1 MWRGRE
7 ARTGRGGDKQREGEK
22 ARWKGQG
29 REEGGAEGGHSES
42 PVRVSVPSL
51 SSESPSRVSP
61 PSLLSESPFRVS
73 RPSLRPESPFR
84 VSFPSLPSESR
95 RDRGGMCCR
104 RKVWRGGQ
112 WGRFKGGAPGEEGGG
127 SVVRHT
133 KSRRMPALLLAGEF
147 LRRVCPRARG
157 FLRRVWRARGGG
169 GGGVG
174 DRERHFEVLALEL
187 AERLLHDA

>member
-29 REEGGAEGGHSES
+29 R
-42 PVRVSVPSL
+42 
-51 SSESPSRVSP
+51 
-61 PSLLSESPFRVS
+61 
-73 RPSLRPESPFR
+73 
-84 VSFPSLPSESR
+84 
-95 RDRGGMCCR
+95 
-104 RKVWRGGQ
+104 
-112 WGRFKGGAPGEEGGG
+112 EEGGG

-157 FLRRVWRARGGG
+157 FLRRVWRAQGGG